1 MLFYSCKC
9 VHLDHCRRGGRQ
21 SRETI
26 RNGKQEEVDPP
37 AGSLTSLL
45 CKHSPKAVHSW
56 WRTVDIWGKMLLKYG
71 LGCYSWFPIT
81 LIGVQRKGRGMFL
94 IDSERGER
102 NVLNWFYWLEVFLFF
117 QIFQRCHSLFL
128 TWRLWNLTTLKLLL
142 IWEMYWLPRRHFCSP
157 CFLRSGAVG
166 EGTPQLQ
173 KSAKSP
179 WRHPECQ
186 EMSVA
191 LLKQETLMTIWYED
205 PGVPP
210 SDSGLTARAWLWRAA
225 ISFYLLL

>member
-1 MLFYSCKC
+1 MCPFGPLQERREAEQGNNPQWQAGRGRPACRITHFPFMQTFTKSSTFLMADGWYLRKNAIKIWLRMLFMVSYYI
-9 VHLDHCRRGGRQ
+9 DW
-21 SRETI
+21 
-26 RNGKQEEVDPP
+26 
-37 AGSLTSLL
+37 GSE
-45 CKHSPKAVHSW
+45 K
-56 WRTVDIWGKMLLKYG
+56 
-71 LGCYSWFPIT
+71 
-81 LIGVQRKGRGMFL
+81 
-94 IDSERGER
+94 GER
-102 NVLNWFYWLEVFLFF
+102 NVLNWFYCLEVFLFF

-128 TWRLWNLTTLKLLL
+128 TWRLRNLTTLKLLL

-186 EMSVA
+186 EMSVS

-225 ISFYLLL
+225 ISFHLLL